1 MSGADARIHARYLEF
16 SRISPL
22 PSNHQANGVINW
34 YDERRRLGKLE
45 RVEVV
50 KLWNLR
56 LLVTAYSGFR
66 FPLAVPQTLRQREEG
81 LAVPFVMLDSQALA
95 VSRLLPNLPPC
106 RACAMR
112 CCQRASAVATDW
124 QACCV

>member
-1 MSGADARIHARYLEF
+1 MCYKPHDRRGGEVF
-16 SRISPL
+16 FPG
-22 PSNHQANGVINW
+22 PSTSVW
-34 YDERRRLGKLE
+34 KLE
-45 RVEVV
+45 RVEVQV
-50 KLWNLR
+50 PSAKWKLEPAPTR
-56 LLVTAYSGFR
+56 YSGFR